1 MKLIA
6 LFIMLF
12 LLSVSVQAGIVI
24 NGTRAIYEGSHRET
38 SLGIKNPDDKPYL
51 VQGWIE
57 GIDGQSKP
65 PFILT
70 PPIFKLLTEQE
81 SAPRIIYTG
90 KEGQLPQDRE
100 SVFWINI
107 KSVAATP
114 NDLID
119 KSKLQIAIKSRIKMF
134 YRPLGIIGPAAND
147 AYRKIT
153 FAIKN
158 NQLVAINPTPYFV
171 TFNKLSIDG
180 KEIAMPADNAAI
192 KMMLPPF
199 GQQEYPLQTGSAHS
213 VQWKTINDYG
223 SNTKELSQKLNQ

>member
-1 MKLIA
+1 MKLIV
-6 LFIMLF
+6 LFTML
-12 LLSVSVQAGIVI
+12 LLPSISAQAGIVI
-24 NGTRAIYEGSHRET
+24 NGTRAIYEGSQREI

-57 GIDGQSKP
+57 SIEGQSKP

-70 PPIFKLLTEQE
+70 PPIFKLTADEE

-90 KEGQLPQDRE
+90 KEGQLQQDRE

-114 NDLID
+114 DDLTD

-134 YRPLGIIGPAAND
+134 YRPSRIMGSSAND
-147 AYRKIT
+147 AYKKVV
-153 FAIKN
+153 FSVKN
-158 NQLVAINPTPYFV
+158 NELIASNPTPYFI
-171 TFNKLSIDG
+171 TFNKLSVDG
-180 KEIAMPADNAAI
+180 KEISMPSTNAAI

-199 GQQEYPLQTGSAHS
+199 GQQEYPLATGNAGA
-213 VQWKTINDYG
+213 VQWKAINDYG
-223 SNTKELSQKLNQ
+223 SNTKELSQKLN